1 MVHWPSEIFFNW
13 FLTHWPQTK
22 PGWRWSHFFA
32 VERITKL
39 IGIPE
44 KWGPCGDIGG
54 WRIHWAIRNG
64 NPMDFSLENAWEKS
78 LWLINLNL
86 PAPTEIRVLFETETG
101 LGLGV
106 FWSAAPLIH
115 HPFSTL
121 LEDPDT
127 KLSRYMEFS
136 WVWHLKIAAG
146 SASDVWQ
153 SSTGGETA
161 PFFWGSNMHC
171 CHSNFLSKREK
182 HSKC

>member
-86 PAPTEIRVLFETETG
+86 PAPTAIRVLFETETG

-115 HPFSTL
+115 HPLDWTWLKWKIQVVKTHRTTKSTCVFFGQTSHVPRVFL
-121 LEDPDT
+121 
-127 KLSRYMEFS
+127 
-136 WVWHLKIAAG
+136 
-146 SASDVWQ
+146 
-153 SSTGGETA
+153 TGD
-161 PFFWGSNMHC
+161 
-171 CHSNFLSKREK
+171 RK
-182 HSKC
+182 HVF